1 VYVERENG
9 GSALKW
15 LLLGAAVGA
24 GLALLFAPRS
34 GADLRQ
40 DLRRGVRRLK
50 HLAEDSID
58 DLRGEFGREEREARA
73 MADSGSAYGEPA
85 EKGPADSAAGVPAAP
100 SEAGVPA
107 VDRPT
112 LTTAREE
119 LERRLAAA
127 RARRRQTLPEHEEPV
142 A

>member
-9 GSALKW
+9 SALTW

-34 GADLRQ
+34 GAELRQ
-40 DLRRGVRRLK
+40 DLRRGVRRLR

-73 MADSGSAYGEPA
+73 MADSAGAYGEPA
-85 EKGPADSAAGVPAAP
+85 EKGPADSAAGVAAAP
-100 SEAGVPA
+100 SEPGVPA
-107 VDRPT
+107 ADRPT